1 MFRLGSIIGLAV
13 GALLGYLASYDID
26 TSLGAIKVPMY
37 MGVGAFGGWMTGMLF
52 HMSPTGSQAVASRD
66 AELTAA
72 TNRAVAA
79 EAEVQ
84 RLRER
89 VAELERRG

>member
-1 MFRLGSIIGLAV
+1 MARAPPHF
-13 GALLGYLASYDID
+13 
-26 TSLGAIKVPMY
+26 
-37 MGVGAFGGWMTGMLF
+37 
-52 HMSPTGSQAVASRD
+52 PTNGSQAVASRD

-72 TNRAVAA
+72 THRAVAA

>member
-1 MFRLGSIIGLAV
+1 MFRMGSIIGLVV
-13 GALLGYLASYDID
+13 GALLGYLASSDID
-26 TSLGAIKVPMY
+26 ASLGKIKVPMY
-37 MGVGAFGGWMTGMLF
+37 MGIGALFGLMSGMVF
-52 HMSPTGSQAVASRD
+52 HMSRTGSQAVASRAAD
-66 AELTAA
+66 LAAA
-72 TNRAVAA
+72 TERAVAA